1 VLAPNICFRNK
12 LFSVAMEDRFSAGI
26 GGIASMER
34 KDQDLAYSVS
44 HILPTFDSAMARE
57 NVFSAKGRNN
67 FWSRSWRLF
76 AEDLS

>member
-1 VLAPNICFRNK
+1 MLAPNICFWNK